1 MREPDRPVEDQL
13 KAAVSKIDDLREEMD
28 RKFAAIE
35 KRQDEQTALM
45 KSTLVYAR
53 KHVEIAERSRARRQA

>member
-1 MREPDRPVEDQL
+1 MSEHEMPVEDRL
-13 KAAVSKIDDLREEMD
+13 REAVSKIDELREAMD
-28 RKFAAIE
+28 QKFAAIE

-53 KHVEIAERSRARRQA
+53 KHVEIAERSRIRRPS

>member
-1 MREPDRPVEDQL
+1 MREHDRPVEEQL
-13 KAAVSKIDDLREEMD
+13 KAAISKIDDLREEMD

-35 KRQDEQTALM
+35 KRQDEHTALM

-53 KHVEIAERSRARRQA
+53 KHLELAERSRVRRAS

>member
-1 MREPDRPVEDQL
+1 
-13 KAAVSKIDDLREEMD
+13 MD

-35 KRQDEQTALM
+35 KRQDEHTALM

-53 KHVEIAERSRARRQA
+53 KHVELAERSRGRRAS

>member
-1 MREPDRPVEDQL
+1 MREHDRPVEEQL
-13 KAAVSKIDDLREEMD
+13 KAAVTKIDELREEMD
-28 RKFAAIE
+28 RKLAAIE

-53 KHVEIAERSRARRQA
+53 KHVEIAERSRVRRPA

>member
-1 MREPDRPVEDQL
+1 MGEHEIPVEEQL
-13 KAAVSKIDDLREEMD
+13 REAVSKIDELRGEMD

-53 KHVEIAERSRARRQA
+53 KHVELAERSRMRRPS